1 MKKLDMYEEALER
14 QGMHRKKELQFN
26 EVLEVK
32 SLELDIYQAEQKD
45 SVEKLPF
52 RSKFMIRSIRNEH

>member
-1 MKKLDMYEEALER
+1 
-14 QGMHRKKELQFN
+14 MHRKKELQFN

>member
-1 MKKLDMYEEALER
+1 MYEEALER